1 MSISYNTLI
10 RGSLHDS
17 NSFSEGQE
25 LDLPQGLCQ
34 NIDDLLINP
43 NVMESYF
50 SSLYHISDKVL
61 PDIYMLGAIMKHE
74 IL

>member
-1 MSISYNTLI
+1 MSISYRTLI

-17 NSFSEGQE
+17 KSFSEGQE

-34 NIDDLLINP
+34 NISDLLISP
-43 NVMESYF
+43 NVMEPYC
-50 SSLYHISDKVL
+50 SSLYHISDKVV
-61 PDIYMLGAIMKHE
+61 PDIYMVGAIMKNG